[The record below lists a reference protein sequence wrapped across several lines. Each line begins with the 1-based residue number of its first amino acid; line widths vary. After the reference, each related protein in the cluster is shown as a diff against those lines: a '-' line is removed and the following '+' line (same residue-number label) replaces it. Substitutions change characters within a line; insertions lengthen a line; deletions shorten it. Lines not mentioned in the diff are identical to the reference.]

1 MLNRWEN
8 FLWCRLHCV
17 TRCIFPTGH
26 MLLVTFSFPSL
37 SSLSPSTHHSLTY
50 GIAAMRRGSFTEHGV
65 PHMAAWYRPSPP
77 TPPWWALFPGK
88 TFPCAELHHLEETFL
103 QNAYWPITE

>member
-77 TPPWWALFPGK
+77 TPP
-88 TFPCAELHHLEETFL
+88 
-103 QNAYWPITE
+103 